1 LNQILNQLPADL
13 IQADLRHF
21 YTRLGANFY
30 AIHNLMKQLYGQ
42 CEDFEPRMQ
51 QLVEVMA
58 RQYILRSAELR
69 AIDLAREQNHNW
81 FLDQKWVGMA
91 LYSDGFAGDLKGVG
105 EHLHYFQELGVNMLH
120 IMPIL
125 KCPEGASDGGY
136 AVSDFRQIDPR
147 VGSNDEL
154 WALAREVRKRDI
166 VLALD

>member
-1 LNQILNQLPADL
+1 GNVAWLGQRVDLAACTGLRICHCRYSRRYHRAAGFLSPLPNRMGSMTMYEQVSHSLLNQILNQLPADL

-105 EHLHYFQELGVNMLH
+105 EHLHYFQE
-120 IMPIL
+120 
-125 KCPEGASDGGY
+125 
-136 AVSDFRQIDPR
+136 
-147 VGSNDEL
+147 
-154 WALAREVRKRDI
+154 
-166 VLALD
+166 